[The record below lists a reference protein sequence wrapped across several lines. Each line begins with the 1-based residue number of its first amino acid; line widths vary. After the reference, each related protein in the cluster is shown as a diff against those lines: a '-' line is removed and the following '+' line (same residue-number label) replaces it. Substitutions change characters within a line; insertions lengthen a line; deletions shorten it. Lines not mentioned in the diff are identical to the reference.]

1 MATWQ
6 AEIRVTN
13 TGSYF
18 PVTVEAGSAG
28 VAKDTIEHIY
38 SPLTIRNLHQIS
50 SRSSSSSSGG
60 DGGGAVALVGLIAA
74 VWVFANFA
82 HFILMLG
89 GGAIG
94 AWIGELVTGQSLDD
108 YSECDEDD
116 DASHIKFLIMLI
128 LSLSLGGFGFVKG
141 LEVKKYFE
149 TPNDSTV
156 PTEIKKK

>member
-6 AEIRVTN
+6 AEIKVT
-13 TGSYF
+13 TIGSYF
-18 PVTVEAGSAG
+18 PVTVEAGSVQTARQ
-28 VAKDTIEHIY
+28 TIEHIY
-38 SPLTIRNLHQIS
+38 SPINIRNLRQIS
-50 SRSSSSSSGG
+50 SRSGSSSGL
-60 DGGGAVALVGLIAA
+60 DVGGTGALIGLIATI
-74 VWVFANFA
+74 WVFANFA

-94 AWIGELVTGQSLDD
+94 AWIGQLVTGQSLDD

>member
-1 MATWQ
+1 MATWK

-18 PVTVEAGSAG
+18 PVTVEAGSVQTARE
-28 VAKDTIEHIY
+28 TIEHIY
-38 SPLTIRNLHQIS
+38 SPLTIRNLRQIS
-50 SRSSSSSSGG
+50 SRSGASGSG
-60 DGGGAVALVGLIAA
+60 LDVGGTGALIGLIAA

-82 HFILMLG
+82 HFILMLC
-89 GGAIG
+89 GGAAG
-94 AWIGELVTGQSLDD
+94 AWIAQLVTGQSLDD

-116 DASHIKFLIMLI
+116 DASHIKFLIMLL
-128 LSLSLGGFGFVKG
+128 LSLSLGGLGFVKG

-156 PTEIKKK
+156 PTEVKKK